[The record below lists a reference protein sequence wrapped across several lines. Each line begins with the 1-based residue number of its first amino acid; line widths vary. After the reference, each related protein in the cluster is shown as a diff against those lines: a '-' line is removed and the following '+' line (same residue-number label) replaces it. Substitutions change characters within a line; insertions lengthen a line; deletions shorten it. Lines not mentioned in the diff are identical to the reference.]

1 MSQIQKLNL
10 VYYTTLRACFTYQ
23 FSNVLN
29 HRGGNVTDHLEPYR
43 RMARSIRFFPPISLT
58 HLSQESVQ
66 EPLIPVPVVDSSPKR
81 TITDTHLSPDVG
93 PPIDPSEHAA
103 GLVHEA
109 VSKRTVLPAHYT
121 IPENIGDRIS
131 RLTTPKPV
139 NFVLISPKIPQV
151 DSDWTSTP
159 TFEPQPIKADSKE
172 LIEDAYL
179 EAPASARGVDEAPS
193 IPQTPEAEPITVEE
207 ILPNDSTTAV
217 DEAPSI
223 PQTPEENIV
232 AVEEIRHNDSTTAVD
247 EAPSIPQTSEAEPV
261 VIEEILHN
269 DSTTA
274 VDEAPSIPQTPEAE
288 PVVVEEIL
296 SNDSTT
302 VVDEAPPIP
311 QTPEENIVAVVAE
324 PVEVKEIP
332 EEDSVAVIAEPI
344 EVKDRPNETLDNN
357 TATDLVTE
365 SVAATE
371 TTSDK
376 ISDTNTPLAEEEDT
390 QAPTLL
396 ERVSSVIETVSKAF
410 QNPDTEQKD
419 AEAVGEPAQLDA
431 AANEA
436 PVADT
441 SIEPSV
447 TEAAADEVEEVQTPT
462 LLERVSAVVEAA
474 SKAFQ
479 NPDTEQEDAEAV
491 GDPADL
497 DTRASEAPV
506 ADTSIEL
513 STTDAAADEVE
524 DTPAST
530 LLEQVSTPDEAVST
544 PLKDSDADKKN
555 SETVIEP
562 APAEAQKVSDSKA
575 VEVTC
580 PKCESTDLRKNG
592 RRQGKQKYMCKDCGR
607 QFVMPDSAE
616 VEDKPKD
623 KPISPVETSKA
634 KASGS
639 DTSISN
645 STSGS
650 SKHQSKKKT
659 KAKGFGSR
667 KAK

>member
-1 MSQIQKLNL
+1 
-10 VYYTTLRACFTYQ
+10 
-23 FSNVLN
+23 
-29 HRGGNVTDHLEPYR
+29 
-43 RMARSIRFFPPISLT
+43 
-58 HLSQESVQ
+58 
-66 EPLIPVPVVDSSPKR
+66 
-81 TITDTHLSPDVG
+81 
-93 PPIDPSEHAA
+93 
-103 GLVHEA
+103 VHEA

-159 TFEPQPIKADSKE
+159 TLEPQPIKADSKE
-172 LIEDAYL
+172 SIEDAYL
-179 EAPASARGVDEAPS
+179 EAPALARGVDEAPLIPQTPEAEPVVVKETLSNNSTTVVDEAPS
-193 IPQTPEAEPITVEE
+193 IPQTPEAEPVAVEE
-207 ILPNDSTTAV
+207 ILSNDSTTAV

-223 PQTPEENIV
+223 PQTPEAEPV
-232 AVEEIRHNDSTTAVD
+232 AVEEILSNDSTTIVDEAPSIPQTPEAEPVAVEEILSNDSTTAVD

-302 VVDEAPPIP
+302 VVDEAPLIP

-324 PVEVKEIP
+324 PVEVEEIP

-344 EVKDRPNETLDNN
+344 EVKDTPNETLDNN
-357 TATDLVTE
+357 TPTDLVTE
-365 SVAATE
+365 SVALTE

-431 AANEA
+431 AASEA

-441 SIEPSV
+441 SIEPST

-479 NPDTEQEDAEAV
+479 NLDTEQEDAEAV
-491 GDPADL
+491 GEPADL
-497 DTRASEAPV
+497 DTRPSEAPV
-506 ADTSIEL
+506 ADTTIEP
-513 STTDAAADEVE
+513 SRTDAAADEIE
-524 DTPAST
+524 DAPAPT

-562 APAEAQKVSDSKA
+562 APAEAQKVSDSKTL
-575 VEVTC
+575 EVTC

-592 RRQGKQKYMCKDCGR
+592 RRQGKQRYICKDCGR

-623 KPISPVETSKA
+623 KAISPVETSKA

>member
-159 TFEPQPIKADSKE
+159 TLEPQPIKADSKE
-172 LIEDAYL
+172 SIEDAYL
-179 EAPASARGVDEAPS
+179 EAPALARVADEAP
-193 IPQTPEAEPITVEE
+193 
-207 ILPNDSTTAV
+207 L
-217 DEAPSI
+217 
-223 PQTPEENIV
+223 
-232 AVEEIRHNDSTTAVD
+232 
-247 EAPSIPQTSEAEPV
+247 
-261 VIEEILHN
+261 
-269 DSTTA
+269 
-274 VDEAPSIPQTPEAE
+274 IPQTPEAE
-288 PVVVEEIL
+288 PVVVKETL
-296 SNDSTT
+296 SNNSTT

-324 PVEVKEIP
+324 PVEVEEIP

-344 EVKDRPNETLDNN
+344 EVKDTPNETLDNN
-357 TATDLVTE
+357 TPTDLVTE
-365 SVAATE
+365 SVALTE

-419 AEAVGEPAQLDA
+419 TETLGDPAQLDA
-431 AANEA
+431 AASEA

-447 TEAAADEVEEVQTPT
+447 SEAAADEVEEVQTPT

-479 NPDTEQEDAEAV
+479 NPDTEQEDAEAL
-491 GDPADL
+491 GEPADL
-497 DTRASEAPV
+497 YTRAGEASV
-506 ADTSIEL
+506 ADTTIEA

-524 DTPAST
+524 DAPAPT
-530 LLEQVSTPDEAVST
+530 LLDQVSTPDEAVST

-592 RRQGKQKYMCKDCGR
+592 RRQGKQRYICKDCGR

>member
-159 TFEPQPIKADSKE
+159 TLEPQPIKADSKE
-172 LIEDAYL
+172 SIEDAYL
-179 EAPASARGVDEAPS
+179 EAPALARVADEAPL
-193 IPQTPEAEPITVEE
+193 IPQTPEAEPVAVEE
-207 ILPNDSTTAV
+207 ILHNDSTTAV

-223 PQTPEENIV
+223 PQTPEAEPV
-232 AVEEIRHNDSTTAVD
+232 AVEEILS
-247 EAPSIPQTSEAEPV
+247 
-261 VIEEILHN
+261 N

-302 VVDEAPPIP
+302 AVDEAPLIP

-324 PVEVKEIP
+324 PVEVEEIP

-344 EVKDRPNETLDNN
+344 EVKDTPNETLDNN

-419 AEAVGEPAQLDA
+419 TETLGDPAQLDA

-436 PVADT
+436 PAADT

-447 TEAAADEVEEVQTPT
+447 IEAAADEVEEVQTPT

-530 LLEQVSTPDEAVST
+530 LLEEVSTPDEAVST

-562 APAEAQKVSDSKA
+562 APAEAQKVSDSKTL
-575 VEVTC
+575 EVTC

-623 KPISPVETSKA
+623 KAISHVETSKA

>member
-159 TFEPQPIKADSKE
+159 TLEPQPIKADSKE
-172 LIEDAYL
+172 SIEDAYL
-179 EAPASARGVDEAPS
+179 EAPALARGVDEAP
-193 IPQTPEAEPITVEE
+193 
-207 ILPNDSTTAV
+207 L
-217 DEAPSI
+217 
-223 PQTPEENIV
+223 
-232 AVEEIRHNDSTTAVD
+232 
-247 EAPSIPQTSEAEPV
+247 
-261 VIEEILHN
+261 
-269 DSTTA
+269 
-274 VDEAPSIPQTPEAE
+274 IPQTPEAE
-288 PVVVEEIL
+288 PVVVKETL
-296 SNDSTT
+296 SNNSTT

-324 PVEVKEIP
+324 PVEVEEIP

-344 EVKDRPNETLDNN
+344 EVKDTPNETLDNN
-357 TATDLVTE
+357 TPTDLVTE

-419 AEAVGEPAQLDA
+419 TETLGDPAQLDA
-431 AANEA
+431 AASEA

-447 TEAAADEVEEVQTPT
+447 SEAAADEVEEVQTPT

-530 LLEQVSTPDEAVST
+530 LLEEVSTPDEAVST

-592 RRQGKQKYMCKDCGR
+592 RRQGKQRYICKDCGR

-623 KPISPVETSKA
+623 KAISPVETSKA

>member
-151 DSDWTSTP
+151 DSDWTSSP
-159 TFEPQPIKADSKE
+159 TLEPQPIKADSKE
-172 LIEDAYL
+172 SIEDAYL
-179 EAPASARGVDEAPS
+179 EAPALAR
-193 IPQTPEAEPITVEE
+193 
-207 ILPNDSTTAV
+207 
-217 DEAPSI
+217 
-223 PQTPEENIV
+223 V
-232 AVEEIRHNDSTTAVD
+232 A
-247 EAPSIPQTSEAEPV
+247 
-261 VIEEILHN
+261 
-269 DSTTA
+269 
-274 VDEAPSIPQTPEAE
+274 DEAPSIPQTPEAE
-288 PVVVEEIL
+288 PVVVKETLSNNSTTVVDEAPSIPQTPEAEPVAVEEIL

-302 VVDEAPPIP
+302 AVDEAPLIP

-324 PVEVKEIP
+324 PVEVEEIP

-344 EVKDRPNETLDNN
+344 EVKDTPNETSDNN
-357 TATDLVTE
+357 TPTDLVTE
-365 SVAATE
+365 SVALTE

-376 ISDTNTPLAEEEDT
+376 ISDTNAPLAEEEDT

-419 AEAVGEPAQLDA
+419 TETLGDPAQLDA
-431 AANEA
+431 AASEA
-436 PVADT
+436 PVADST
-441 SIEPSV
+441 IEPSV
-447 TEAAADEVEEVQTPT
+447 TEAAADEVEEAQTPT

-506 ADTSIEL
+506 ADTSIEP

-592 RRQGKQKYMCKDCGR
+592 RRQGKQRYICKDCGR

-623 KPISPVETSKA
+623 KAISPVETSKA
-634 KASGS
+634 KSSGS

>member
-81 TITDTHLSPDVG
+81 TITDAYVSPDVG

-159 TFEPQPIKADSKE
+159 TLEPQPIKADSKE
-172 LIEDAYL
+172 SIEDAYL
-179 EAPASARGVDEAPS
+179 EAPALARVADEAPL
-193 IPQTPEAEPITVEE
+193 IPQTPEAEP
-207 ILPNDSTTAV
+207 
-217 DEAPSI
+217 
-223 PQTPEENIV
+223 V
-232 AVEEIRHNDSTTAVD
+232 AV
-247 EAPSIPQTSEAEPV
+247 
-261 VIEEILHN
+261 EEILHN

-274 VDEAPSIPQTPEAE
+274 VDEAPSIPQTAEAE
-288 PVVVEEIL
+288 PVAVEEIL
-296 SNDSTT
+296 HNDQSTI
-302 VVDEAPPIP
+302 VDEAPSIP
-311 QTPEENIVAVVAE
+311 QTPAENIVAVVAE
-324 PVEVKEIP
+324 PVEVEEIP

-344 EVKDRPNETLDNN
+344 EVKDTPNETLDNN

-419 AEAVGEPAQLDA
+419 TETLGDPAHLDA

-441 SIEPSV
+441 SIEPST

-479 NPDTEQEDAEAV
+479 NPDTEQEDAEAL
-491 GDPADL
+491 GEPADL
-497 DTRASEAPV
+497 DTRAGEASV
-506 ADTSIEL
+506 ADTTIEP
-513 STTDAAADEVE
+513 STTDAAADEIE
-524 DTPAST
+524 DAPAPT
-530 LLEQVSTPDEAVST
+530 LLDQVSTPDEAVST

-555 SETVIEP
+555 SQTVIEP
-562 APAEAQKVSDSKA
+562 APAEAQKASDSKT

-592 RRQGKQKYMCKDCGR
+592 RRQGKQRYICKDCGR

-623 KPISPVETSKA
+623 KAISPVETSKA